1 MKKRIWSI
9 LLALCLVL
17 SLLPLSAMA
26 AETDTRPAGGLLPQ
40 PEFTT
45 EIIQTEPADGMQ
57 LQADDTAA
65 VCSNIGQAANV
76 LREAIKQRQ
85 STVSF
90 IYVDEAGAGLPS
102 LHNILA
108 VAETHTGVPTEG
120 DYIRW
125 QIGNGKMSSGTS
137 DDYRFDVTVTFDSFH
152 DTLAQEQETDAAV
165 AQIVST
171 LQGKS
176 DYEILKW
183 IYDYLGESVTYDH
196 DAAELPDDQV
206 VDYTPWTAYGALVKH
221 QAVCQ
226 GYALAFYRLAL
237 EMGIDARIVSG
248 NNHAWI
254 AAKLNE
260 RYYYL
265 DPTWGGEK
273 NFLKGSETFENHSPD
288 SNSRIFLA
296 YMSISPIDYTGAV
309 IGGKCGDAVYW
320 DLADGG
326 VLTIHGS
333 GSMYD
338 YSYSWSDNHAPWDAK
353 SVSEL
358 VIEPGVTRIGSYAF
372 DGCRNMHTANIC
384 EGVTSIGD
392 RAFQDVALEELNI
405 PASVTDI
412 GRTIITSV
420 NLGTSSYDVLRRVNV
435 DPANQVYK
443 SVDGV
448 VFSKDGTRLVLC
460 PDGRENWYPRPGL
473 EQRYVVPEG
482 VTVIGSGA
490 FSGCRFM
497 QEIILPEGLETVEN
511 SAFSQCASLESMT
524 VPDSVTTIGN
534 SAFQMCGMLKTL
546 HLGKN
551 LTSLGSSCFAFND
564 NLQEVT
570 VDPAN
575 PAYQSIDG
583 VLFNKAGTELIQY
596 PNSRAGDGTYV
607 IPDGVT
613 SFSFLRCDKLT
624 DVTIPEGVTALETM
638 CFGLCSGLT
647 SVTIPQSVTRID
659 SMAFYSCGKLQDVYY
674 NGTREQWDAIQI
686 DPENNDPL
694 LNATVHCLGPV
705 ITGQPSDVI
714 GAVNSTA
721 TFTVAAEGEGLTYQ
735 WQVSDDDGETWTNS
749 SVKAAK
755 YSTKLTAAKDGRM
768 VRCIVTDQNGISVP
782 SAPAVMRVST
792 LRITT
797 QPKDYSGKLNSTA
810 SFSVKAEGD
819 GLTYQ
824 WQISDDSGKT
834 WSNSSVKRAV
844 YTSKLTAAKNGRM
857 VRCIVSD
864 QNGSSVTSSAAT
876 MKLSGPAITTQP
888 KDYSGKLN
896 STASF
901 SVKAVGEGLTYQW
914 QISDDGGKTWSN
926 SSVKAAKYTSK
937 LTAAKNGRMVR
948 CIVTDQN
955 GASVTS
961 SAATMK
967 LSGPAITTQP
977 KNYVGKLNST
987 ASFSV
992 AAAGEGLTYQWQ
1004 ISDDGG
1010 STWSNSSVKRAAYTS
1025 KLTADK
1031 DGRVVRCIVTD
1042 QNGASVTSN
1051 AVSMKIG

>member
-1 MKKRIWSI
+1 MKKRIWSM
-9 LLALCLVL
+9 LLALCMVL

-26 AETDTRPAGGLLPQ
+26 AETGAGPAGGLLSE

-45 EIIQTEPADGMQ
+45 EIIRKDAEPSLRKAQ
-57 LQADDTAA
+57 FRAA
-65 VCSNIGQAANV
+65 GSECSSIGQAADV
-76 LREAIKQRQ
+76 VREAIKQRQ
-85 STVSF
+85 TTVTF
-90 IYVDEAGAGLPS
+90 TYVDESGEGLPS

-108 VAETHTGVPTEG
+108 VAETHTGVHTEG

-125 QIGNGKMSSGTS
+125 QIGDGKMSAGTY

-152 DTLAQEQETDAAV
+152 DTLEQEQETDAAV

-206 VDYTPWTAYGALVKH
+206 VDFTPWTAYGALVKH

-237 EMGIDARIVSG
+237 EMGIDSRIVSG

-254 AAKLNE
+254 AAQLNE

-265 DPTWGGEK
+265 DPTWGGEE

-296 YMSISPIDYTGAV
+296 YMSISPIDYTGAA

-338 YSYSWSDNHAPWDAK
+338 YTDERGGSLPPWDVKA
-353 SVSEL
+353 VTEL
-358 VIEPGVTRIGSYAF
+358 VIMPGITTIGNYAFSGCENLLNATIPEGVTRIGDYAF
-372 DGCRNMHTANIC
+372 QN
-384 EGVTSIGD
+384 
-392 RAFQDVALEELNI
+392 VALEELNI

-412 GRTIITSV
+412 GVEPITSARMHYT
-420 NLGTSSYDVLRRVNV
+420 NMHVLKSINV
-435 DPANQVYK
+435 ADGNPVYR
-443 SVDGV
+443 SIDGV
-448 VFSKDGTRLVLC
+448 LFSKDGTKLIRC
-460 PDGRENWYPRPGL
+460 PDARERAGTEPDGREKIYI
-473 EQRYVVPEG
+473 VPDG
-482 VTVIGSGA
+482 VTTIGKNA
-490 FSGCRFM
+490 FHYCRFLR
-497 QEIILPEGLETVEN
+497 EIILPEGLKTVEDA
-511 SAFSQCASLESMT
+511 AFFQCISLESLT
-524 VPDSVTTIGN
+524 FPDSVESVGN
-534 SAFQMCGMLKTL
+534 SQFQLCGMLKTL

-551 LTSLGSSCFAFND
+551 LSHLGSSCFVFND
-564 NLQEVT
+564 NLQEIT

-596 PNSRAGDGTYV
+596 PNSRPGDGTYV

-624 DVTIPEGVTALETM
+624 NVTIPEGVTALESM

-647 SVTIPQSVTRID
+647 SVTIPRSVTRID

-686 DPENNDPL
+686 DPENNDAL

-705 ITGQPSDVI
+705 ITGQPADQT
-714 GAVNSTA
+714 GAVNSTVS
-721 TFTVAAEGEGLTYQ
+721 FTVAAEGEGLTYQ
-735 WQVSDDDGETWTNS
+735 WQISDDDGETWTNS

-755 YSTKLTAAKDGRM
+755 YSTRLTAAKNGRM
-768 VRCIVTDQNGISVP
+768 VRCIVTDENGIAVA
-782 SAPAVMRVST
+782 SAAAVMRVST

-797 QPKDYSGKLNSTA
+797 QPKDYTGKLNSTA
-810 SFSVKAEGD
+810 SFSV
-819 GLTYQ
+819 
-824 WQISDDSGKT
+824 
-834 WSNSSVKRAV
+834 
-844 YTSKLTAAKNGRM
+844 TAA
-857 VRCIVSD
+857 
-864 QNGSSVTSSAAT
+864 
-876 MKLSGPAITTQP
+876 
-888 KDYSGKLN
+888 
-896 STASF
+896 
-901 SVKAVGEGLTYQW
+901 GEGLAYQW
-914 QISDDGGKTWSN
+914 QISDDGGDTWTN
-926 SSVKAAKYTSK
+926 SSVKTAKYSTK
-937 LTAAKNGRMVR
+937 LTAAKDGRMMR
-948 CIVTDQN
+948 CIVSDQN
-955 GASVTS
+955 GQSVTS
-961 SAATMK
+961 GAAVMK
-967 LSGPAITTQP
+967 LSGPVITAQP
-977 KNYVGKLNST
+977 KDYTGKVNST

-1004 ISDDGG
+1004 VSDDDGD
-1010 STWSNSSVKRAAYTS
+1010 TWTNSSVKRAAYTS
-1025 KLTADK
+1025 KLTAAK
-1031 DGRVVRCIVTD
+1031 DGRMVRCIVTD
-1042 QNGASVTSN
+1042 QDGVSVTSN